1 MFYSAVCWNIA
12 AAVDTEMKN
21 LNSKSSNLLALKE
34 NIRMEVIVLGWEDL
48 NTHWS
53 KNVKALTPEDL
64 VLHLKIIVSKQ
75 WSRSIPTKPP
85 VLFPV
90 QKALTQLGTQSS
102 DVVAMDTS
110 HVENSDEFEQQA
122 RLTIL
127 EREAVGVGDRY
138 SNMQPTSATAK
149 ENVLIGKRMDVCLQY
164 FLNDGGTEIFW
175 SQGEVILVS
184 DGEKIPKKQG
194 RQAC

>member
-1 MFYSAVCWNIA
+1 M
-12 AAVDTEMKN
+12 
-21 LNSKSSNLLALKE
+21 
-34 NIRMEVIVLGWEDL
+34 
-48 NTHWS
+48 
-53 KNVKALTPEDL
+53 
-64 VLHLKIIVSKQ
+64 SKQ

-90 QKALTQLGTQSS
+90 QKVLTQLGTQSS